1 MNPSQNILVN
11 YRKLE
16 TSPAA
21 SVQNCS
27 TFGLSASSASPNC
40 RGNVSWANWQTLF
53 QWHVVF
59 PMSFVSHL
67 PLALHKYRRKIGK
80 KSSPRVPSERNH
92 WRWSAQ
98 LLQNAHCGIPNPD
111 CSEVLVLCLVP
122 DAQEAAWRFHG
133 QAARTVSQGHSM
145 LARVLGRIK
154 QWGAGSGNCLGLTS
168 KRFNIE
174 KLRERERERSLKVDL
189 SCCKE
194 TTSAAFSFFRVNRRA
209 AWPMQYNIFLFRFL
223 PPTLTGTSVIWN
235 NWKIKRSSK
244 ISPENVEYYPMSF
257 LYVDVLF
264 PLPWIFQLPPV
275 SECPGLQTW
284 KPIHEEQFFLP
295 PVNAPWC
302 SRCTCHHP
310 VL

>member
-80 KSSPRVPSERNH
+80 KLSPRVPSERNH

-145 LARVLGRIK
+145 LARVLGRLK
-154 QWGAGSGNCLGLTS
+154 QWGAGSWNCLGLTS

-174 KLRERERERSLKVDL
+174 KLREREREREKFESGSVLLQRNNFSSL
-189 SCCKE
+189 
-194 TTSAAFSFFRVNRRA
+194 
-209 AWPMQYNIFLFRFL
+209 QLFQ
-223 PPTLTGTSVIWN
+223 S
-235 NWKIKRSSK
+235 
-244 ISPENVEYYPMSF
+244 
-257 LYVDVLF
+257 
-264 PLPWIFQLPPV
+264 Q
-275 SECPGLQTW
+275 
-284 KPIHEEQFFLP
+284 
-295 PVNAPWC
+295 
-302 SRCTCHHP
+302 
-310 VL
+310 